1 MKHLTLVASVF
12 ALLILFSLPTNG
24 QGKPSGVAISI
35 PITDEDAVDGNI
47 ISSSGEGYI
56 LTSTPYDPTIFGVIT
71 EDPSVYIEN
80 INLTDTKPVIT
91 SGKAYVR
98 VSTING
104 AISVNDFVTSSE
116 IPGVA
121 QKATINGFILGT
133 SLESYSE
140 VDSNEIGTI
149 LISVNPQ
156 FTSSFLGL
164 RGNLV
169 QLLRDAGGVY
179 NLSPLSSFRYVLA
192 AIIGIISFLWGF
204 IYFGRVA
211 RSGVEAMGRNP
222 LASRLIQLDIIFN
235 LLLTLA
241 IMGVGF
247 GIAYLILIL

>member
-1 MKHLTLVASVF
+1 MKYLALIISTLALLTLLTATVYS
-12 ALLILFSLPTNG
+12 

-35 PITDEDAVDGNI
+35 PITDEDAVDGSI

-133 SLESYSE
+133 YLESYSE
-140 VDSNEIGTI
+140 VDSNEIVTI

-156 FTSSFLGL
+156 FTSSFLGI
-164 RGNLV
+164 N
-169 QLLRDAGGVY
+169 
-179 NLSPLSSFRYVLA
+179 
-192 AIIGIISFLWGF
+192 
-204 IYFGRVA
+204 
-211 RSGVEAMGRNP
+211 RNQDCP
-222 LASRLIQLDIIFN
+222 DLI
-235 LLLTLA
+235 
-241 IMGVGF
+241 
-247 GIAYLILIL
+247 